1 MLDYKSKYNGGV
13 STGAAQYLTDL
24 MCEREA
30 AKLGRH
36 LFSKYWTDDFWKRK
50 YSQHIIAVKSLLKIY
65 EPQAIENALK
75 RKEGRWILSFRV
87 KQFIQL
93 CTEEQTKID
102 EKREKVEIGIQQ
114 EIPDFDNQEVKIS
127 KPFGN
132 KTGRSKLDE

>member
-1 MLDYKSKYNGGV
+1 MLDYKSKYNNGV
-13 STGAAQYLTDL
+13 STGPAQYLTDL

-36 LFSKYWTDDFWKRK
+36 LFSNYWTDAFWKRK
-50 YSQHIIAVKSLLKIY
+50 YSQHIIAVRSLLKLY

-75 RKEGRWILSFRV
+75 RKEGKWILSFRV

-93 CTEEQTKID
+93 CTEEQVKID
-102 EKREKVEIGIQQ
+102 EKRQKVEIGIKQ
-114 EIPDFDNQEVKIS
+114 EIPDFDNTEQKIA